1 MKRWPSHG
9 GRGLDP
15 TIWVVTF
22 RAFCCSISGYSCIQ
36 YTFIKGWNS
45 IKKPKC
51 CKNSTR
57 ILLVNSGWMKLQLAA
72 SPISWKE
79 QDDLQQL
86 KYTVEDYVHELESRD
101 SWTVRLDLLGVA
113 TWKKWWE
120 VIEKWPCEIY
130 LLVMNH
136 EDCVKKSS
144 SSWWWNSFKFSL
156 TRGEKDFTWRIPY
169 GYHFK
174 EVETALG
181 PWNVDACK
189 TPFEA
194 LGLDSQYFLRQGPL
208 IRYSRPLSGQMSLP
222 IREELKSTA
231 PAWFQ
236 CNLLQHGRAPLL
248 GTNISPK
255 ALLKRTYL
263 FPGGIC

>member
-1 MKRWPSHG
+1 MY
-9 GRGLDP
+9 
-15 TIWVVTF
+15 
-22 RAFCCSISGYSCIQ
+22 SIYIH
-36 YTFIKGWNS
+36 KGWKIN
-45 IKKPKC
+45 KKPKC

-156 TRGEKDFTWRIPY
+156 TLGEKDFTWRIPY

-236 CNLLQHGRAPLL
+236 CNLLQHGRAGHRFFFPEEFTAL
-248 GTNISPK
+248 PQK
-255 ALLKRTYL
+255 AG
-263 FPGGIC
+263 F